1 MDMTTLQHTNY
12 PNSIV
17 LHAKIKFVQLNF
29 II

>member
-1 MDMTTLQHTNY
+1 MDMTALQHTNY

-17 LHAKIKFVQLNF
+17 LYVMKKFVQLNF